1 MFVNLAEHPLPPIFG
16 VQQEPLGPT
25 AELRVLF
32 ENSNHPIAVRLPD
45 AVYLAG
51 RYHALSKTA
60 ENIETILYADW
71 HYSHSAVLTC
81 RRVGAGNVACT
92 ALQDYSHPD
101 LQRIL
106 FRLFY
111 QLAGRR
117 MNESSLGIGILGYA
131 PSVGQIHSLDVA
143 NTPGLSLRAI
153 CDLNPKRLEQAR
165 QDFSAPFAPTM
176 ATDSPWVMRK
186 DTPLM
191 PGVPSV

>member
-16 VQQEPLGPT
+16 VQQEPLGAT

-60 ENIETILYADW
+60 ENTETILYADW

-92 ALQDYSHPD
+92 LCRIIPIPTCNAFYSGCFISLQ
-101 LQRIL
+101 
-106 FRLFY
+106 
-111 QLAGRR
+111 A
-117 MNESSLGIGILGYA
+117 
-131 PSVGQIHSLDVA
+131 VG
-143 NTPGLSLRAI
+143 
-153 CDLNPKRLEQAR
+153 
-165 QDFSAPFAPTM
+165 
-176 ATDSPWVMRK
+176 
-186 DTPLM
+186 
-191 PGVPSV
+191 